1 MKKTLAFVLALA
13 LLLACS
19 SAFAVE
25 KLEGLYTGDHIAE
38 GQYPIEGNVTLS
50 YWMPINKSAVAFIS
64 NYDENPAYTRR
75 WVTPLPSAWPSKR
88 SSFWSACCS
97 PALCRPCSPMTR
109 RSSRWLACT

>member
-1 MKKTLAFVLALA
+1 MKKNLAFVLALA

-50 YWMPINKSAVAFIS
+50 
-64 NYDENPAYTRR
+64 
-75 WVTPLPSAWPSKR
+75 
-88 SSFWSACCS
+88 
-97 PALCRPCSPMTR
+97 
-109 RSSRWLACT
+109 